1 MTSQN
6 TTFPS
11 KACDILSW
19 SFWSVVRVHEI
30 NISLK
35 KNCQIWSIWKFAYL
49 FLFIYLPLYH
59 FLGKCDQIRNFMWIW
74 SHLLKKSIDLVT
86 STEEILNGKLHF
98 LSRPYL
104 SPWKRQENFCFLM
117 CSGWWRE
124 NIGRKKVKK
133 ATWVSSKP
141 SKSLEF
147 LSLKLLEPATLLEK
161 NSTAR

>member
-19 SFWSVVRVHEI
+19 SFWSIVRVHEI

-49 FLFIYLPLYH
+49 LLFIYLPLYH

-86 STEEILNGKLHF
+86 STEEILNGNF
-98 LSRPYL
+98 IFCPDPIYL
-104 SPWKRQENFCFLM
+104 PENVRKTFVFWCVQGDEGRTLGGKRLKKQPESAQSHQNHLNFSP
-117 CSGWWRE
+117 
-124 NIGRKKVKK
+124 
-133 ATWVSSKP
+133 
-141 SKSLEF
+141 
-147 LSLKLLEPATLLEK
+147 
-161 NSTAR
+161 